1 MAASA
6 KRILIVDDER
16 EVAEALSE
24 YLAVRGYA
32 VETAADGPEALA
44 AVRRARPD
52 LVLLAKPFAYEQLG
66 RVVRAAMSR
75 PGGPPP
81 S

>member
-32 VETAADGPEALA
+32 VETAADGPEAL
-44 AVRRARPD
+44 VRRA
-52 LVLLAKPFAYEQLG
+52 A
-66 RVVRAAMSR
+66 
-75 PGGPPP
+75 GPTRSGPARQAL
-81 S
+81 